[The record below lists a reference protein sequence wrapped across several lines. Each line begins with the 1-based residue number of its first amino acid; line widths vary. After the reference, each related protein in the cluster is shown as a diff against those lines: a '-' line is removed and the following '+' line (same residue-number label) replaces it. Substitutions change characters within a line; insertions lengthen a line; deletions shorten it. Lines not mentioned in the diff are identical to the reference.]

1 MFRITASALAALT
14 VGALALTGCSGAGAS
29 ASGASPSAGGVSPS
43 ASGVSVSASGAGAS
57 ASDLYKIGCPALDA
71 VAASGSAV
79 GKVAVTGLEKL
90 RDTGKLSEENKQW
103 VDGAIQF
110 LQDPNK
116 VDPAQKQK
124 IIDGCAAN
132 GYPLTNVS

>member
-1 MFRITASALAALT
+1 MSHLTTLTIAAAAI
-14 VGALALTGCSGAGAS
+14 GALALTGCGEAGLTA
-29 ASGASPSAGGVSPS
+29 ADA
-43 ASGVSVSASGAGAS
+43 
-57 ASDLYKIGCPALDA
+57 YKVGCPALDS

-79 GKVAVTGLEKL
+79 GKAALTGLEKL
-90 RDTGKLSEENKQW
+90 RDSGQLTAENKQW

-132 GYPLTNVS
+132 GYPLKNVS